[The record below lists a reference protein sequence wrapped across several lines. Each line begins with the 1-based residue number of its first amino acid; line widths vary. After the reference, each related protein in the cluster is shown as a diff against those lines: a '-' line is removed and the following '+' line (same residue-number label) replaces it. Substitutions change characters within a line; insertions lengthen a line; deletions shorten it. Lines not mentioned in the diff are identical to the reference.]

1 MAMLRRQMVKV
12 MPREYKRALAEQA
25 ARLEREAEAEITTTI
40 ALTGIAAR
48 VATEQAGTPV
58 HG

>member
-1 MAMLRRQMVKV
+1 

-25 ARLEREAEAEITTTI
+25 AKASQELEPVVVN
-40 ALTGIAAR
+40 LTGIAAR
-48 VATEQAGTPV
+48 VVTERAGTAV

>member
-1 MAMLRRQMVKV
+1 VKV

-25 ARLEREAEAEITTTI
+25 ARLAREAEADVTTI
-40 ALTGIAAR
+40 ELTGIAAT
-48 VATEQAGTPV
+48 VASEQAGTPV